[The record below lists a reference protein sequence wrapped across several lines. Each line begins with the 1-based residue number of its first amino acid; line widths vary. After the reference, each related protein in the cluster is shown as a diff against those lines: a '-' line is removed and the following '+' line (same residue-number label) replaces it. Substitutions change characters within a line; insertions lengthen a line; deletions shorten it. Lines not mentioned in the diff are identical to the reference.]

1 MNKVFSVT
9 LSILLGGAIT
19 AQEVGINTNA
29 PQATLD
35 IKSSQNYPLRIGQRI
50 GANHLFRVHRDNNKL
65 IFGAFVG
72 DKPSNHYV
80 QVYPLTDDHADFAV
94 RDTDNP
100 NIFLK
105 HYHMRVGKE
114 LQDYGVTMDGRGG
127 HVFVFSVE
135 EEDEGFYLGS
145 YSDRANGVFI
155 GKNGKNGIGLTS
167 QPTETVDIEGGI
179 KLGGAQPDLGT
190 LAENGACTRPGEI
203 AYNGGFW
210 GCTSTGWKRLNN

>member
-50 GANHLFRVHRDNNKL
+50 GANHLFRVHQDNNRL
-65 IFGAFVG
+65 IFGNSG
-72 DKPSNHYV
+72 PSNHYV

-105 HYHMRVGKE
+105 HYHMRVGTE
-114 LQDYGVTMDGRGG
+114 LQNYGVRTDDRTG

-135 EEDEGFYLGS
+135 KDDEGFYLGS
-145 YSDRANGVFI
+145 YSDRANGIFI

-167 QPTETVDIEGGI
+167 QPTETVDIEGGV
-179 KLGGAQPDLGT
+179 KLGNRQPDLGT
-190 LAENGACTRPGEI
+190 VGEGNACTRPGEI